1 MPGALTLAPGT
12 LAPGFTPSLPVSTS
26 TTASLA
32 EKARAASQDFEAVF
46 INSMLQQMFAG
57 VGEGPYGGG
66 HTANVWRSLL
76 TDEYA
81 KSFAKNGGIGI
92 ADHVYRSLLAQQ
104 EVRSSAATQP
114 SQESAAP

>member
-1 MPGALTLAPGT
+1 MTTTPMLAPG
-12 LAPGFTPSLPVSTS
+12 LTPSLPGTS
-26 TTASLA
+26 PKTTSVA

-57 VGEGPYGGG
+57 VGEGPYSGGPG
-66 HTANVWRSLL
+66 ANMWRSFL

-92 ADHVYRSLLAQQ
+92 ADQVYRSLLAQQ
-104 EVRSSAATQP
+104 EIYSSAASGA
-114 SQESAAP
+114 SQGSTAP